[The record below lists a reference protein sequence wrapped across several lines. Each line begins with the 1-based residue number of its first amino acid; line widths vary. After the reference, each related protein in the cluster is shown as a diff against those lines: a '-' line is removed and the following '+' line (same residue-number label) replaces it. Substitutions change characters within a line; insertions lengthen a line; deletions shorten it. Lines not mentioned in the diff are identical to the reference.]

1 MNRYK
6 FHIDKPL
13 PDSEQIK
20 RHKDFD
26 RLYGRY
32 ESATRLGFWRKLIR
46 NPRTFAS
53 VVLLAVVVW
62 LLFEVSE
69 REQANAGPLIQPQM
83 EVGVKFRHFGWDC
96 YLRQLKSLE
105 AIFARGIPL
114 TFEENG
120 TKYYMRADEIIER
133 RACNFYPSHNGDTI
147 YDGPGDWFELNM
159 KSGSWEAYQQD
170 TSQLDSAFLLFGKKQ
185 AWPEVSEREIRLLD
199 SQEKNLSRQLG
210 KKSRKA
216 LLVLPHQKTLIPLGY
231 DGEGKHILPFLP
243 EQGMIWTVDAQGQWW
258 EGALDVWGNDGEIDL
273 ICKQK

>member
-20 RHKDFD
+20 RHKDFE

-32 ESATRLGFWRKLIR
+32 ESATRLGFWRKLLR

-69 REQANAGPLIQPQM
+69 REQANAGQLIQHRM
-83 EVGVKFRHFGWDC
+83 EVGIEFRHYDEDC
-96 YLRQLKSLE
+96 YLRQLKNLE
-105 AIFARGIPL
+105 DIFARGIPL
-114 TFEENG
+114 TFEEKG
-120 TKYYMRADEIIER
+120 TKYWMRTEEIIER
-133 RACNFYPSHNGDTI
+133 RACNFYPTHVGDTI

-159 KSGSWEAYQQD
+159 KNGIWEAYQQD
-170 TSQLDSAFLLFGKKQ
+170 TTRLDSSFLLFGKKEVR
-185 AWPEVSEREIRLLD
+185 PEIGERKIRLLD
-199 SQEKNLSRQLG
+199 TQEKNLSRQLG
-210 KKSRKA
+210 KKNLKA
-216 LLVLPHQKTLIPLGY
+216 FLVLPHQKTFIPLGY

-243 EQGMIWTVDAQGQWW
+243 EHGMIWAVDAQGKWW
-258 EGALDVWGNDGEIDL
+258 AGELDVWGNDGEIDL
-273 ICKQK
+273 LCKQK